1 MCAIRR
7 YTICVLRTVPLRD
20 AYIIKQKPKPKDG
33 RFTPILYTHTLVK
46 NMIPG
51 LDTRQAYAAIT
62 VALNCINVMLAVKI
76 LGINPNKDNTDR

>member
-1 MCAIRR
+1 M
-7 YTICVLRTVPLRD
+7 RTLLN
-20 AYIIKQKPKPKDG
+20 KGQKPKEG

-51 LDTRQAYAAIT
+51 LDTRQAYAIT